1 VSEHEWVEPRGPH
14 LPDVI
19 TRIPL
24 GVWPFLAVA
33 VLAAYGRWT
42 LVRPSTF
49 EQPAELF
56 WILSGSIEAL
66 VAPLLGAAL
75 FYRHPRAHRTIP
87 AVAFAAVLFAFTT
100 VVDAFREPVM
110 NSIAPPMFFGSLD
123 QTMVTLAGSGYRM
136 VEALLIVFALTY
148 LALGLSDARRFEDR
162 ANARSILIASTVIA
176 VASPMLGGLL
186 VLPWPG
192 EWTLQ
197 NVLNL
202 VAGLLSYLAWVF
214 LGWTAFKGWAA
225 GEEPRPGW
233 GLAAAAGLGY
243 LVVVASFTVLNV
255 LLWIIGPTESQVPVV
270 YEAAL
275 LLEGVT
281 AGVWVALLAAF
292 WLGLPAEP
300 DPVMPD
306 PAEAPP
312 PGFAGS

>member
-1 VSEHEWVEPRGPH
+1 MSQHEWVQPRGPH
-14 LPDVI
+14 LPDAIMRV
-19 TRIPL
+19 PL

-33 VLAAYGRWT
+33 VLAAYGRVS
-42 LVRPSTF
+42 LVGPGSFEPPSNVV
-49 EQPAELF
+49 
-56 WILSGSIEAL
+56 WVIVGSVEAIA
-66 VAPLLGAAL
+66 APLLGAAL
-75 FYRHPRAHRTIP
+75 FYRHPRAHRTVPSI
-87 AVAFAAVLFAFTT
+87 AFGAVLFAFTT
-100 VVDAFREPVM
+100 VVDALREPVM

-123 QTMVTLAGSGYRM
+123 QTMVTVAGSGYRL

-162 ANARSILIASTVIA
+162 TNARWILIASAVIA
-176 VASPMLGGLL
+176 VASPIVGGLL
-186 VLPWPG
+186 ALPWLG
-192 EWTLQ
+192 EMSLQ
-197 NVLNL
+197 IALNL
-202 VAGLLSYLAWVF
+202 FAGLLSYLAWVY

-225 GEEPRPGW
+225 GEEPSAGW

-275 LLEGVT
+275 LLEAAT

-300 DPVMPD
+300 EPVMPD
-306 PAEAPP
+306 PAEVPP
-312 PGFAGS
+312 TGFAGS